1 MKIYSLLTLLVVSL
15 VASCSQQAQEQKIR
29 IHSHRGETDFAPQNT
44 VESIKLAFDMG
55 AEMIETDFT
64 LTKDGQM
71 VCIHGKNELKRYWN
85 IDKNPQDLTA
95 NDIKNAKNTLKKRWG
110 SKDFYDKKYANV
122 KLPTIDEVFAVI
134 PKDKRFELE
143 IKGYGKDFADKV
155 EQARIKAGLGYWNI
169 MITSFNADAI
179 KDFKQKYPKYETL
192 FILHMSDKKNNWTL
206 EKIIATAKDAKADQ
220 IAIGGYRMIDKNFIS
235 AIKKAG
241 FKVGVW
247 QVQNLDDLAFATK
260 LGVDRVCSDHAYE
273 LRQNYKLIKK
283 LNFK

>member
-110 SKDFYDKKYANV
+110 SKDFYDKK
-122 KLPTIDEVFAVI
+122 
-134 PKDKRFELE
+134 
-143 IKGYGKDFADKV
+143 
-155 EQARIKAGLGYWNI
+155 
-169 MITSFNADAI
+169 
-179 KDFKQKYPKYETL
+179 
-192 FILHMSDKKNNWTL
+192 
-206 EKIIATAKDAKADQ
+206 
-220 IAIGGYRMIDKNFIS
+220 
-235 AIKKAG
+235 
-241 FKVGVW
+241 
-247 QVQNLDDLAFATK
+247 
-260 LGVDRVCSDHAYE
+260 
-273 LRQNYKLIKK
+273 
-283 LNFK
+283 